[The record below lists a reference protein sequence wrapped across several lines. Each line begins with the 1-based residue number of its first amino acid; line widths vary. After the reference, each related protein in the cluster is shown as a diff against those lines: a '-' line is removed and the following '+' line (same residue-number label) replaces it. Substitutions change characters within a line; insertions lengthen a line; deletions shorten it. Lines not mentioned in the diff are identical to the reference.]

1 MVNLHHKASSRLY
14 NKLNYNPFYYMYD
27 YVVALDNSII
37 PNNLKPIVHSP
48 KALMVELFKVENIDF
63 RNNIINFAE
72 KMKVAMNFRAN
83 NKMGSGKKVP
93 WKADVKIVNFH
104 GMADLFYFLSY
115 PNSQYNKILTAAVNI
130 NRSLKLQ
137 MQFADNNRFY
147 CPRYKLETAN
157 GEYVPYFNLINS
169 INGVR
174 RGVAPRNNVVRML
187 LGGPEGLKKSN
198 YKVVYQPGCRW
209 WGMLPLPQDASGISE
224 P

>member
-104 GMADLFYFLSY
+104 GIEGEGHYFEPSY
-115 PNSQYNKILTAAVNI
+115 LEFETG
-130 NRSLKLQ
+130 KL
-137 MQFADNNRFY
+137 
-147 CPRYKLETAN
+147 YKLLLKN
-157 GEYVPYFNLINS
+157 KSDSNWNL
-169 INGVR
+169 
-174 RGVAPRNNVVRML
+174 
-187 LGGPEGLKKSN
+187 
-198 YKVVYQPGCRW
+198 
-209 WGMLPLPQDASGISE
+209 
-224 P
+224 